1 MRRSSVE
8 APPRAPNTWSW
19 EDGLP
24 AVSGL
29 LLALAFAPTSLWWLA
44 FVGLVPLLIYL
55 DHSPNLRRTIRGGVI
70 FAVVLYGFTLN
81 WLAGMVQFSW
91 LCVPAYLFVVFLFA
105 CGFFVFII
113 SVVALRSYLSL
124 PFWCTVPFAWV
135 ACERLRGY
143 GDLSFPWSNLGYT
156 LTSVPFLVQ
165 FADIGGVYGVSFWLV
180 LINCLLFEI
189 ITAHKNRRGTYPY
202 VMACIAVIFCA
213 LSYDG
218 MRWIKGPASAAAYKE
233 VAVVQPNIP
242 QKLKWDDRYA
252 RQNLAHLLKMS
263 ALAATPDTDLLVWP
277 ETAIPYYID
286 ESRQFRLTEL
296 GPRLPGNE
304 YILTG
309 LLTSARVPTG
319 EIRYFNAASL
329 FNPHGDMLATY
340 KKIDLVPGSEK
351 YPFRGILGF
360 TRAFF
365 SIQDVSYGAMDPG
378 SDFTVF
384 QIPGAK
390 FSVLICYESVY
401 PQLARQFRLRGANF
415 LVNISNDAWFGR
427 SFAPYQHASFLVL
440 RAIENRTAIVRCG
453 NTGISG
459 FVDEL
464 GRWHQKTSIFSEA
477 TIRGKVPVTSTLTFY
492 TRCGD
497 LIVNVSYAALGIF
510 FLAAL
515 KKKSRASQGA
525 QCTVI

>member
-1 MRRSSVE
+1 MQRSSVE
-8 APPRAPNTWSW
+8 AVPTAPNSWNW
-19 EDGLP
+19 EDGQP

-29 LLALAFAPTSLWWLA
+29 LLALAFAPTSVWWLA

-70 FAVVLYGFTLN
+70 FAVALYGFTLN

-91 LCVPAYLFVVFLFA
+91 LCVPAYLFVVFLFT
-105 CGFFVFII
+105 CEFFVFVI

-143 GDLSFPWSNLGYT
+143 GDLAFPWSNLGCT

-263 ALAATPDTDLLVWP
+263 ALAATP
-277 ETAIPYYID
+277 
-286 ESRQFRLTEL
+286 
-296 GPRLPGNE
+296 
-304 YILTG
+304 
-309 LLTSARVPTG
+309 
-319 EIRYFNAASL
+319 IR
-329 FNPHGDMLATY
+329 T
-340 KKIDLVPGSEK
+340 I
-351 YPFRGILGF
+351 
-360 TRAFF
+360 RAFCRPSTNF
-365 SIQDVSYGAMDPG
+365 RRRARS
-378 SDFTVF
+378 
-384 QIPGAK
+384 
-390 FSVLICYESVY
+390 
-401 PQLARQFRLRGANF
+401 PQMWCTPIMA
-415 LVNISNDAWFGR
+415 
-427 SFAPYQHASFLVL
+427 VL
-440 RAIENRTAIVRCG
+440 RTSRSCR
-453 NTGISG
+453 
-459 FVDEL
+459 
-464 GRWHQKTSIFSEA
+464 RWA
-477 TIRGKVPVTSTLTFY
+477 LT
-492 TRCGD
+492 
-497 LIVNVSYAALGIF
+497 
-510 FLAAL
+510 
-515 KKKSRASQGA
+515 
-525 QCTVI
+525 